1 MDDRSLFH
9 GMTIDP
15 RILTMPGRRTLTD
28 KADIACTKHEVPWE
42 GGVAGLGGGGV
53 VVVVIVVV
61 VVVVVV
67 VTVVGVTMKVRTG
80 SLSHHSLHVAK
91 NITKVTHRQYSSTI
105 Q

>member
-1 MDDRSLFH
+1 MDDKSLFH

-15 RILTMPGRRTLTD
+15 RIPTMPGRRTLTD

-61 VVVVVV
+61 VVVGV
-67 VTVVGVTMKVRTG
+67 VTVVGVAMKVRTG

-91 NITKVTHRQYSSTI
+91 NITKVTHR
-105 Q
+105 